1 MAETVGSAV
10 NSILHVMQERS
21 TTESSRGED
30 AQQLGALAMRSDRD
44 GDTHV
49 IALSGEMDLSTVDL
63 VEHEL
68 LRVEASDAARIVL
81 DLSELEFLDS
91 TGVRLVFMADVRS
104 RQDSNRLR
112 IRRGPD
118 KVQRLFVMT
127 DLADRLPFVD

>member
-1 MAETVGSAV
+1 MAE
-10 NSILHVMQERS
+10 RP

-30 AQQLGALAMRSDRD
+30 AQQRGALAMRSDRD
-44 GDTHV
+44 GETHV

-63 VEHEL
+63 VEQEL
-68 LRVEASDAARIVL
+68 LRVEATDAARIVL

-91 TGVRLVFMADVRS
+91 TGVRLIYMADVRS
-104 RQDSNRLR
+104 RQDSDRLR